1 MLFELDRNPP
11 ERVLRLFGGVWL
23 PLFLAIA
30 GAVVLRRTGETT
42 VPGVLWG
49 VAGVSIL
56 VALARPAWLRW
67 LYVGL
72 MLVTWPL
79 GWVLSHVVLAVLYYG
94 VITPVGLVLRALGK
108 DPLRKRGSSEVPSY
122 WRPRRPPA
130 DMERYFR
137 QY

>member
-11 ERVLRLFGGVWL
+11 PRVLRLFGGVWL

-30 GAVVLRRTGETT
+30 GVVAQRRGAD
-42 VPGVLWG
+42 PLWPATLWVAAG
-49 VAGVSIL
+49 VALV
-56 VALARPAWLRW
+56 VALARPSSLRW

-72 MLVTWPL
+72 MVVTWPI
-79 GWVLSHVVLAVLYYG
+79 GWVLSHLVLGLIYYA
-94 VITPVGLVLRALGK
+94 VITPAGLLLRVLGK
-108 DPLRKRGSSEVPSY
+108 DPLRKRGSPDVPSY

-130 DMERYFR
+130 DVERYFR